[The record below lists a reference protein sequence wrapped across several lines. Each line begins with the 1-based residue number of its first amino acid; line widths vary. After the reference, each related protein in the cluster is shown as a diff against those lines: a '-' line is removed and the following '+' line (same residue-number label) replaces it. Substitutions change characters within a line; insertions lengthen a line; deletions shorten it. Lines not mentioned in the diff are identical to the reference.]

1 MKTKTLIQT
10 ALLMLALATGVSQ
23 SSATTLGPTIVRE
36 CPQCKKPLTQFTI
49 GSSNSRGAR
58 LWTDGKM
65 VASGLPLRSGLGKC
79 PHCQEL
85 FWIGDAK
92 NLGELYWLILDDS
105 PEELAKWE
113 KVPQIATPTEADH
126 LVAADAKG
134 VSNEHEEQARR
145 WAWWLVNDAIR
156 ANPGPRYTWS
166 GPRRR
171 NLEKLSLLLDD
182 QKECDVVQKA
192 EIARELGQFEVCLKF
207 LDRKFG
213 QDCDESFVAFIRKL
227 ANEKKTN
234 VEVLPPLEDQKQP

>member
-1 MKTKTLIQT
+1 MKNKTLIQT
-10 ALLMLALATGVSQ
+10 GLLMLAFTVGVFKAQ
-23 SSATTLGPTIVRE
+23 ALTPGPTIIRE
-36 CPQCKKPLTQFTI
+36 CPQCKKPLMQFTI
-49 GSSNSRGAR
+49 GSGNSRGAR

-65 VASGLPLRSGLGKC
+65 DAPGMPLWSGLGKC

-85 FWIGDAK
+85 FWIADAK
-92 NLGELYWLILDDS
+92 KLGEIGWTTLVAS
-105 PEELAKWE
+105 PEDTARWE
-113 KVPQIATPTEADH
+113 KAPQIATPTEADH
-126 LVAADAKG
+126 LLAAEAKD
-134 VSNEHEEQARR
+134 VSHQHEEQARR
-145 WAWWLVNDAIR
+145 WAWWVANDAIR

-166 GPRRR
+166 GPRRQ

-207 LDRKFG
+207 LDREFG

-234 VEVLPPLEDQKQP
+234 VAVLPQG